1 MGRTKMKNLNE
12 MLAIEVM
19 GVEMLK
25 DVKND

>member
-12 MLAIEVM
+12 MLATEVM